1 MYTFNLFCFGHQ
13 LSKNPELNN
22 LLNEYDLEFHTT
34 INGKRFEVDFP
45 YHGGQCRGDVYSCV
59 FGTIIT
65 DDDQNIMYV
74 DTIRNA
80 KESDY
85 LDDYNQFLDQLFK
98 GLDDDI
104 QNCGIHEKEEFKNIV
119 TKLKDFIA
127 NNEPEFYCVEA
138 SS

>member
-13 LSKNPELNN
+13 LEKNPELNN
-22 LLNEYDLEFHTT
+22 LLCEMDLDFSAT

-45 YHGGQCRGDVYSCV
+45 YHGGKCRGDVYSCV

-65 DDDQNIMYV
+65 DDDQNILFV
-74 DTIRNA
+74 DTIRNS

-98 GLDDDI
+98 VLDE
-104 QNCGIHEKEEFKNIV
+104 G
-119 TKLKDFIA
+119 
-127 NNEPEFYCVEA
+127 
-138 SS
+138 